1 MTYQTPWH
9 SKKKDP
15 GAYGHILINRVVGG
29 LPGPEL
35 LEYAQL
41 QKVKR
46 KKRTPEQQVRME
58 QLWDQA
64 SKLHQ
69 EARERGDLWNANP
82 PGSPGDSE
90 TPSPASL

>member
-15 GAYGHILINRVVGG
+15 GAYGHIMINRIVGG
-29 LPGPEL
+29 LPRPEL
-35 LEYAQL
+35 EEYEQL
-41 QKVKR
+41 QKVKL
-46 KKRTPEQQVRME
+46 KKRTPDQQARME

-69 EARERGDLWNANP
+69 EARERGDVWNATEP
-82 PGSPGDSE
+82 SADFG
-90 TPSPASL
+90 TPSAASS